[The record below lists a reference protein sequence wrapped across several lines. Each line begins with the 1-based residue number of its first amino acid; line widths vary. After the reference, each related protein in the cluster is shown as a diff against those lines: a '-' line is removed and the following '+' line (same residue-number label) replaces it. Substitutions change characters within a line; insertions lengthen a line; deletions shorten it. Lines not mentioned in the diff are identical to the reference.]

1 MKTHELAKLL
11 QQLSTLLLAAQ
22 NIDLRDAKVVHTSE
36 EEAKDK
42 LAVSLS
48 TLVELSRIDRS
59 QWIALIEDNGFPIQI
74 RPRDASRDILGK
86 LLSYLEQNEEA
97 RKKLRNRVVRKSN
110 DASPDLMRALASLL
124 GEEH

>member
-22 NIDLRDAKVVHTSE
+22 NIDLRDAKVVQTSE